1 MATPINRSQMAIG
14 ERYPNFIAI
23 TISQLLKISTPN
35 RVYWYVSRPLSL
47 ITLVQSPNGILAGVW
62 KTLLIMLD
70 KVMILWKGCG
80 FKEGASILFT
90 AVILI
95 RGRGNDAHYDPDPTG
110 MMTESDESNTIMCLP
125 HVMRWHAA
133 ELMWWPAIKW
143 FVKISLDHKSSA
155 KSHPHSEASGQKQ
168 KPLTWFDKQFLQ
180 RFSFLRLM
188 ILVMVKCSFNY
199 CTIENI
205 WYFKAHKTKTLSRS
219 YLHSPL
225 FSLYPP
231 PLTAK

>member
-1 MATPINRSQMAIG
+1 MATPINRSQMVIG
-14 ERYPNFIAI
+14 ERYPNFIVI

-95 RGRGNDAHYDPDPTG
+95 RGRGNDAHYNPDPTG

-125 HVMRWHAA
+125 HVTRRDRLRSPCDGWQLNDLWKLVWTTSHQPNLIPPFWSFRA
-133 ELMWWPAIKW
+133 EA
-143 FVKISLDHKSSA
+143 
-155 KSHPHSEASGQKQ
+155 EA
-168 KPLTWFDKQFLQ
+168 FD
-180 RFSFLRLM
+180 
-188 ILVMVKCSFNY
+188 LV
-199 CTIENI
+199 
-205 WYFKAHKTKTLSRS
+205 W
-219 YLHSPL
+219 
-225 FSLYPP
+225 
-231 PLTAK
+231 